1 MTGNTLSPFL
11 CKLYRQSGH
20 AVITSSAPF
29 SFALVSTF
37 LLFCLEQQSSGITW
51 VQGENSAKSYPVA
64 AGQSIL
70 LMDSESPVMY
80 IKSTDQSGVPLPLR
94 IFDYKE
100 RSQSTSNAQTQKIDY
115 ISRNE
120 FETFRNEIQ
129 GQSDPL
135 TFHLGCGSSHL
146 LQIESHHP

>member
-1 MTGNTLSPFL
+1 MAYNNYYPQF
-11 CKLYRQSGH
+11 YQAPQSQYM
-20 AVITSSAPF
+20 
-29 SFALVSTF
+29 
-37 LLFCLEQQSSGITW
+37 QQQNNGITW

-94 IFDYKE
+94 VFDYKE
-100 RSQSTSNAQTQKIDY
+100 RSQSRSNAQEQKIDY

-120 FETFRNEIQ
+120 FEAFRNEIKAELR
-129 GQSDPL
+129 QSKQ
-135 TFHLGCGSSHL
+135 TTNTTVRK
-146 LQIESHHP
+146 QKEE

>member
-1 MTGNTLSPFL
+1 MAYYNYPQYYQPQTQ
-11 CKLYRQSGH
+11 YM
-20 AVITSSAPF
+20 
-29 SFALVSTF
+29 
-37 LLFCLEQQSSGITW
+37 QQQNNGITW

-64 AGQSIL
+64 AGQSVL

-100 RSQSTSNAQTQKIDY
+100 RSQSTSNNAQTQKTDY

-120 FETFRNEIQ
+120 FDAFRNEMRAELKQ
-129 GQSDPL
+129 V
-135 TFHLGCGSSHL
+135 TSSSSK
-146 LQIESHHP
+146 QTSKQVQNKREE

>member
-1 MTGNTLSPFL
+1 MAFGYNNYPQ
-11 CKLYRQSGH
+11 YY
-20 AVITSSAPF
+20 
-29 SFALVSTF
+29 
-37 LLFCLEQQSSGITW
+37 QQQYMPQMINNNQAQQQNDGITW

-64 AGQSIL
+64 AGRSVL

-100 RSQSTSNAQTQKIDY
+100 RSQSTSNAHEQKTDY

-120 FETFRNEIQ
+120 FDAFRNEFRVELR
-129 GQSDPL
+129 QSKQ
-135 TFHLGCGSSHL
+135 TTNNQSVKK
-146 LQIESHHP
+146 QKEE

>member
-1 MTGNTLSPFL
+1 MAFGYNP
-11 CKLYRQSGH
+11 YQPYYQPQQQYMPQQ
-20 AVITSSAPF
+20 ITNQP
-29 SFALVSTF
+29 
-37 LLFCLEQQSSGITW
+37 QQQNDGITW

-64 AGQSIL
+64 AGRSVL

-100 RSQSTSNAQTQKIDY
+100 RSNSSSNAHEQKIDY

-120 FETFRNEIQ
+120 FDAFRNEIRAELRQ
-129 GQSDPL
+129 VNSNTSKQTSKQVQ
-135 TFHLGCGSSHL
+135 TKR
-146 LQIESHHP
+146 EE

>member
-1 MTGNTLSPFL
+1 MAYNNYYPQFYQTP
-11 CKLYRQSGH
+11 QSQYMQ
-20 AVITSSAPF
+20 
-29 SFALVSTF
+29 
-37 LLFCLEQQSSGITW
+37 QQSSGITW

-94 IFDYKE
+94 VFDYKE
-100 RSQSTSNAQTQKIDY
+100 RSQSTSNSVQTQKTDY

-120 FETFRNEIQ
+120 FDAFRNEIRAELRQ
-129 GQSDPL
+129 F
-135 TFHLGCGSSHL
+135 TSSSSK
-146 LQIESHHP
+146 QTTKQVQNKREE

>member
-1 MTGNTLSPFL
+1 MAFGYNNYPQ
-11 CKLYRQSGH
+11 YY
-20 AVITSSAPF
+20 
-29 SFALVSTF
+29 
-37 LLFCLEQQSSGITW
+37 QQQYMPQMINNNQQQQNDGITW

-64 AGQSIL
+64 AGRSVL

-100 RSQSTSNAQTQKIDY
+100 RSQSTSNAHEQKTDY

-120 FETFRNEIQ
+120 FDAFRNEIRAELR
-129 GQSDPL
+129 QSKQ
-135 TFHLGCGSSHL
+135 TTNNQSAKK
-146 LQIESHHP
+146 QKEE

>member
-1 MTGNTLSPFL
+1 MAYYNNYPQYYQPQTQ
-11 CKLYRQSGH
+11 YM
-20 AVITSSAPF
+20 
-29 SFALVSTF
+29 
-37 LLFCLEQQSSGITW
+37 QQQNNGITW

-64 AGQSIL
+64 AGQSVL

-100 RSQSTSNAQTQKIDY
+100 RSQSTSNNAQTQKTDY

-120 FETFRNEIQ
+120 FDAFRNEMRAELKQ
-129 GQSDPL
+129 V
-135 TFHLGCGSSHL
+135 TSSSSK
-146 LQIESHHP
+146 QTSKQVQNKREE

>member
-1 MTGNTLSPFL
+1 MAFGYSP
-11 CKLYRQSGH
+11 Y
-20 AVITSSAPF
+20 
-29 SFALVSTF
+29 
-37 LLFCLEQQSSGITW
+37 QQYYQPQQAYVPQQVMPQTNQQQNNGITW

-94 IFDYKE
+94 VFDYKE
-100 RSQSTSNAQTQKIDY
+100 RSNSSSNAQEQKTDY

-120 FETFRNEIQ
+120 FDAFRNEIRAELR
-129 GQSDPL
+129 QSKQ
-135 TFHLGCGSSHL
+135 TTNNNVRK
-146 LQIESHHP
+146 QKEE

>member
-1 MTGNTLSPFL
+1 MAYNNYYPQFYQTP
-11 CKLYRQSGH
+11 QSQYMQ
-20 AVITSSAPF
+20 
-29 SFALVSTF
+29 
-37 LLFCLEQQSSGITW
+37 QQSSGITW

-94 IFDYKE
+94 VFDYKE
-100 RSQSTSNAQTQKIDY
+100 RSNSSSNAHEQKTDY

-120 FETFRNEIQ
+120 FDAFRNEIRAELR
-129 GQSDPL
+129 QSKQ
-135 TFHLGCGSSHL
+135 TTNNNVRK
-146 LQIESHHP
+146 QKEE

>member
-1 MTGNTLSPFL
+1 MAFGYNNYPQ
-11 CKLYRQSGH
+11 YY
-20 AVITSSAPF
+20 
-29 SFALVSTF
+29 
-37 LLFCLEQQSSGITW
+37 QQQYMPQMINNNQQQQNDGITW

-64 AGQSIL
+64 AGRSVL

-100 RSQSTSNAQTQKIDY
+100 RSQSTSNAHEQKTDY

-120 FETFRNEIQ
+120 FDAFRNEIRAELR
-129 GQSDPL
+129 QSKQ
-135 TFHLGCGSSHL
+135 TTNN
-146 LQIESHHP
+146 QNVKKQKEE

>member
-1 MTGNTLSPFL
+1 MAYYNNYPQYYQPQTQ
-11 CKLYRQSGH
+11 YM
-20 AVITSSAPF
+20 
-29 SFALVSTF
+29 
-37 LLFCLEQQSSGITW
+37 QQQNNGITW

-64 AGQSIL
+64 AGQSVL

-100 RSQSTSNAQTQKIDY
+100 RSQSTSNNAQTQKTDY

-120 FETFRNEIQ
+120 FDAFRNEMRAELKQ
-129 GQSDPL
+129 VTSSSSKQTSKQVQSKR
-135 TFHLGCGSSHL
+135 
-146 LQIESHHP
+146 EE

>member
-1 MTGNTLSPFL
+1 MAYNYYPQF
-11 CKLYRQSGH
+11 YQAPQSQYMQ
-20 AVITSSAPF
+20 
-29 SFALVSTF
+29 
-37 LLFCLEQQSSGITW
+37 QQSSGITW

-120 FETFRNEIQ
+120 FDAFRNEIRAELRQ
-129 GQSDPL
+129 F
-135 TFHLGCGSSHL
+135 TSSSSK
-146 LQIESHHP
+146 QTTKQVQNKREE

>member
-1 MTGNTLSPFL
+1 MAFGYNNYPQ
-11 CKLYRQSGH
+11 YY
-20 AVITSSAPF
+20 
-29 SFALVSTF
+29 
-37 LLFCLEQQSSGITW
+37 QQQYMPQMINNNQAQQNDGITW

-64 AGQSIL
+64 AGRSVL

-100 RSQSTSNAQTQKIDY
+100 RSQSTSNAHEQKTDY

-120 FETFRNEIQ
+120 FDAFRNEIRAELR
-129 GQSDPL
+129 QSKQ
-135 TFHLGCGSSHL
+135 TTNNQSAKK
-146 LQIESHHP
+146 QKEE

>member
-1 MTGNTLSPFL
+1 MAFGYNNYPQ
-11 CKLYRQSGH
+11 YY
-20 AVITSSAPF
+20 
-29 SFALVSTF
+29 
-37 LLFCLEQQSSGITW
+37 QQQYMPQMINNNQAQQQNDGITW

-64 AGQSIL
+64 AGRSVL

-100 RSQSTSNAQTQKIDY
+100 RSQSTSNAHEQKTDY

-120 FETFRNEIQ
+120 FDAFRNEIRAELR
-129 GQSDPL
+129 QSKQ
-135 TFHLGCGSSHL
+135 TTNNQSVKK
-146 LQIESHHP
+146 QKEE

>member
-1 MTGNTLSPFL
+1 MAYNNFYPQYYQTPQTQYMS
-11 CKLYRQSGH
+11 Q
-20 AVITSSAPF
+20 T
-29 SFALVSTF
+29 
-37 LLFCLEQQSSGITW
+37 QQNNGITW

-100 RSQSTSNAQTQKIDY
+100 RSQSTSNAQEQKTDY
-115 ISRNE
+115 ISRKE
-120 FETFRNEIQ
+120 FNAFRNEIREQ
-129 GQSDPL
+129 LEHFNSKSTSKQTQSKR
-135 TFHLGCGSSHL
+135 
-146 LQIESHHP
+146 EE

>member
-1 MTGNTLSPFL
+1 MAFGYNNYPQ
-11 CKLYRQSGH
+11 YY
-20 AVITSSAPF
+20 
-29 SFALVSTF
+29 
-37 LLFCLEQQSSGITW
+37 QQQYMPQMINNNQTQQNDGITW

-64 AGQSIL
+64 AGRSVL

-100 RSQSTSNAQTQKIDY
+100 RSQSTSNAHEQKTDY

-120 FETFRNEIQ
+120 FDAFRNEIRAELR
-129 GQSDPL
+129 QSKQ
-135 TFHLGCGSSHL
+135 TTNNQSAKK
-146 LQIESHHP
+146 QKEE

>member
-1 MTGNTLSPFL
+1 MAFGYNNYPQ
-11 CKLYRQSGH
+11 YY
-20 AVITSSAPF
+20 
-29 SFALVSTF
+29 
-37 LLFCLEQQSSGITW
+37 QQQYMPQMINNNQAQQNDGITW

-64 AGQSIL
+64 AGRSVL

-100 RSQSTSNAQTQKIDY
+100 RSQSTSNAHKQKTDY

-120 FETFRNEIQ
+120 FDAFRNEIRAELR
-129 GQSDPL
+129 QSKQA
-135 TFHLGCGSSHL
+135 TNNQSTKK
-146 LQIESHHP
+146 QKEE

>member
-1 MTGNTLSPFL
+1 MAFGYNNYPQ
-11 CKLYRQSGH
+11 YY
-20 AVITSSAPF
+20 
-29 SFALVSTF
+29 
-37 LLFCLEQQSSGITW
+37 QQQYMPQMINNNQAQQQNDGITW

-64 AGQSIL
+64 AGRSVL

-100 RSQSTSNAQTQKIDY
+100 RSQSTSNAHEQKTDY

-120 FETFRNEIQ
+120 FDAFRNEIRAELR
-129 GQSDPL
+129 QSKQ
-135 TFHLGCGSSHL
+135 TTNNQSAKK
-146 LQIESHHP
+146 QKEE

>member
-1 MTGNTLSPFL
+1 MAFYNNYPQ
-11 CKLYRQSGH
+11 YYQ
-20 AVITSSAPF
+20 P
-29 SFALVSTF
+29 
-37 LLFCLEQQSSGITW
+37 QQPYMPQQVMPQNNQQQNNGITW

-100 RSQSTSNAQTQKIDY
+100 RSQSTSNAHEQKTDY

-120 FETFRNEIQ
+120 FDAFRNEIRAELR
-129 GQSDPL
+129 QSKQ
-135 TFHLGCGSSHL
+135 TTNN
-146 LQIESHHP
+146 QNTKRQKEE

>member
-1 MTGNTLSPFL
+1 MAFGYNPYQPYYQPT
-11 CKLYRQSGH
+11 
-20 AVITSSAPF
+20 
-29 SFALVSTF
+29 
-37 LLFCLEQQSSGITW
+37 QQYMPQMVTNNAQQQNDGITW

-64 AGQSIL
+64 AGRSVL

-100 RSQSTSNAQTQKIDY
+100 RSQSSSNAQEQKTEY

-120 FETFRNEIQ
+120 FDAFRNEIRAELK
-129 GQSDPL
+129 QSKQP
-135 TFHLGCGSSHL
+135 TNNTYKKNK
-146 LQIESHHP
+146 EE